1 MKRQGIL
8 LILGHTI
15 FTIPGLFKL
24 HQSITTKLIFFPY
37 YVIVSSFSGCPIV
50 MIMMVMIMVII
61 IMMIIIMMVI
71 IMMVII
77 MVIIIMVII
86 IMVIIIMVI
95 VIIIINSIVST
106 RFSSGTPMHVLRSS
120 HNDSRIDVIGSS
132 GNLAVSY
139 TEKTIEVWDVKEGK
153 QKASLTADKV
163 EHF

>member
-95 VIIIINSIVST
+95 VIIIINSRVST

>member
-1 MKRQGIL
+1 
-8 LILGHTI
+8 
-15 FTIPGLFKL
+15 
-24 HQSITTKLIFFPY
+24 
-37 YVIVSSFSGCPIV
+37 

-95 VIIIINSIVST
+95 VIIIINSRVST